1 MYIVKK
7 IINNNAYYYLNKS
20 MRKGKK
26 VISKNIAY
34 LGKDKE
40 LAEKKAQEIK
50 NKMKQNKIIE
60 NSKETIK
67 NILKNLKNLK
77 KQDKENKREKI
88 NLEELTNFCKEKG
101 FIFKSSDL
109 YGGLSGF
116 WDFGPLGIE
125 LFNNLKEDWWN
136 FFIKNREDIVGIETS
151 IISHPKTWEASG
163 HITNFNDVFAK
174 CKSCDKTRKIDEKEF
189 KKIKCECGGEY
200 EIQGQFNLMFKTE
213 IGVINPS
220 IAYLRGETAQGIFTD
235 FKIIQQTSRKQLP
248 FGLAQIGKC
257 FRNEIAPRN
266 FLFRSREF
274 HIAELEFFINIK
286 ENKCD
291 LLKNIHEKIKI
302 KLLDKESQEK
312 EKNIQEKDN
321 TDDEKSQLK
330 IISIGE
336 LLKQKK
342 LGEWQAYWLA
352 EQILWFKRI
361 GLTEIKIREHTFE
374 ELSHYSTAT
383 FDIDYDFVFGSKE
396 IAGNAN
402 RGQYDLTQHQ
412 KFSKQSMEIYD
423 EKFKNKEIPRVIEPT
438 FGMERIFL
446 AILTKA
452 YNYDKERGHIVLKIP
467 PKLAPIKAAVFP
479 IVKQEK
485 YIKLA
490 KEIVKS
496 LKKDFNIIYDKSGSV
511 GRRYARNDEVGTPY
525 CITIDQKSLKENT
538 VTIRWRDTTE
548 QIRIKIDNLTQI
560 LKESIKEGKDILTF
574 GKKENTRKK

>member
-20 MRKGKK
+20 IRKGKK

-50 NKMKQNKIIE
+50 NKMKQNKISE
-60 NSKETIK
+60 NSEELTK
-67 NILKNLKNLK
+67 NISNNFE
-77 KQDKENKREKI
+77 KQDKENKGGEI
-88 NLEELTNFCKEKG
+88 NLEELTSFCKKKG

-163 HITNFNDVFAK
+163 HITNFNDIFAK
-174 CKSCDKTRKIDEKEF
+174 CKSCGKTKKIDEKES
-189 KKIKCECGGEY
+189 KKIKCECGGEC
-200 EIQGQFNLMFKTE
+200 EIQGKFNLMFKTE

-220 IAYLRGETAQGIFTD
+220 IAYLRGETAQGMFTD

-248 FGLAQIGKC
+248 FGIAQIGKC

-291 LLKNIHEKIKI
+291 LLKGIHKKIKI
-302 KLLDKESQEK
+302 KLLDKESQKQNKNTK
-312 EKNIQEKDN
+312 ENN
-321 TDDEKSQLK
+321 NNNNNFQLK
-330 IISIGE
+330 IISIEE

-352 EQILWFKRI
+352 EQILWLRKI
-361 GLTEIKIREHTFE
+361 GLNEIKIREHTSQ

-452 YNYDKERGHIVLKIP
+452 YNYDKERGHIILKIP
-467 PKLAPIKAAVFP
+467 PKLAPIKAAIFP

-490 KEIVKS
+490 RKIVED
-496 LKKDFNIIYDKSGSV
+496 LKKDFNVTYDKSGSV
-511 GRRYARNDEVGTPY
+511 GRRYARNDEIGTPY
-525 CITIDQKSLKENT
+525 CITIDKKSLEENT

-548 QIRIKIDNLTQI
+548 QIRVKINILNQI
-560 LKESIKEGKDILTF
+560 LKESIKEEKSILDF
-574 GKKENTRKK
+574 GEKEDTRKK